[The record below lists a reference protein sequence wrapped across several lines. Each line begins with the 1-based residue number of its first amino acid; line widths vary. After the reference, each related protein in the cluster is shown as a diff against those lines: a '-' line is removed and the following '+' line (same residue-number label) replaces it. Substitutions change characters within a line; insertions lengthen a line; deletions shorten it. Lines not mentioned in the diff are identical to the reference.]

1 VAGRGT
7 TDNSQTN
14 AGSFCQMSS
23 EALFSPPMMGQLIV
37 DGLNRYSDRPCL
49 YLGDTV
55 ATYKEV
61 RERTS
66 QFCQA
71 LASKGVTK
79 GSSVAVLSTNR
90 PEVLYNM
97 AAMMVSGTQ
106 GTPLH
111 PLGSLDDHAYVL
123 NDAKVETLVF
133 DPTYFGDHVLALKEK
148 VPSLKNLLAFGPL
161 EGADDYPALADRFT
175 PQPLV
180 AAPVAPD
187 DITAL
192 VYTGGT
198 TGNPKGVMAAARS
211 AAYMTMIQMAEWEF
225 PDEIRMLVATPL
237 SHAAAAVFLPTMLKG
252 GAMYAMS
259 GFSAEE
265 FFGMIEKHKIT
276 TTFLVPVMIYVLLD
290 SPEAETADMSS
301 METIVYGAS
310 AMNPTRLAE
319 GIEKWGPIFF
329 QCYGQ
334 SEAPMVLTH
343 LKKADH
349 DLSKP
354 ERLASCGKPSPWSR
368 LALLDDDNNEV
379 APGESGEICVRGPLV
394 MAGYHG
400 LPEQTEEAFAGGW
413 MHTGDV
419 GRFDEDGFLYIVDRK
434 KDMIISG
441 GFNVFPREIEDVIAT
456 DPAVAQV
463 AVIGVP
469 DDTWGEAVKAV
480 VVPRPGETVDPDAL
494 VALVKKAKGSVQAPK
509 SVDIADSIPLSALGK
524 PDKKALRAR
533 YWGDRERG
541 VN

>member
-1 VAGRGT
+1 
-7 TDNSQTN
+7 
-14 AGSFCQMSS
+14 MSS
-23 EALFSPPMMGQLIV
+23 TPMFSPPMMGQLIV
-37 DGLNRYSDRPCL
+37 DGLNRYNDRPCL
-49 YLGDTV
+49 FLGDTV
-55 ATYKEV
+55 ASYGEV

-66 QFCQA
+66 QFIQA

-79 GSSVAVLSTNR
+79 GSSVAVLSANR

-97 AAMMVSGTQ
+97 AAMMVSGCR

-133 DPTYFGDHVLALKEK
+133 DSTYFGEHCMALAEK
-148 VPSLKNLLAFGPL
+148 VPTLKNLMAFAPL
-161 EGADDYPALADRFT
+161 EGATDYPALADTFT

-180 AAPVAPD
+180 AAEVAPD
-187 DITAL
+187 DVSAL

-198 TGNPKGVMAAARS
+198 TGKPKGVMAAARS
-211 AAYMTMIQMAEWEF
+211 AAYMTMIQMCEWEF

-237 SHAAAAVFLPTMLKG
+237 SHAAAAVFVPTLLKG

-290 SPEAETADMSS
+290 SPLADTADLSS
-301 METIVYGAS
+301 LETLVYGAS
-310 AMNPTRLAE
+310 AMSPTRLAE
-319 GIEKWGPIFF
+319 GIEKWGHIFF

-334 SEAPMVLTH
+334 SEAPMVLSH

-354 ERLASCGKPSPWSR
+354 ERLASCGKPAPWSK

-379 APGESGEICVRGPLV
+379 APGEPGEICVRGPLV

-400 LPEQTEEAFAGGW
+400 LPEESAEAIAGGW
-413 MHTGDV
+413 LHTGDV

-441 GFNVFPREIEDVIAT
+441 GFNVFPREVEDVIAT
-456 DPAVAQV
+456 HPAVAQV

-480 VVPRPGETVDPDAL
+480 IVPRPGETVDADEV
-494 VALVKKAKGSVQAPK
+494 VALVKKSKGSVQAPK
-509 SVDIADSIPLSALGK
+509 SVDIVEAIPLSALGK
-524 PDKKALRAR
+524 PDKKALRAQ

>member
-1 VAGRGT
+1 V
-7 TDNSQTN
+7 
-14 AGSFCQMSS
+14 
-23 EALFSPPMMGQLIV
+23 V
-37 DGLNRYSDRPCL
+37 
-49 YLGDTV
+49 
-55 ATYKEV
+55 
-61 RERTS
+61 
-66 QFCQA
+66 
-71 LASKGVTK
+71 K
-79 GSSVAVLSTNR
+79 GSAVAVLSANR

-97 AAMMVSGTQ
+97 AAMMVSGCQ

-111 PLGSLDDHAYVL
+111 PLGSLDDHAYIL

-133 DPTYFGDHVLALKEK
+133 DPTYFGDHVLALKER
-148 VPSLKNLLAFGPL
+148 VPTLKNLMAFGPL
-161 EGADDYPALADRFT
+161 EGAEDFPRLADQFT

-180 AAPVAPD
+180 AAEVAPD
-187 DITAL
+187 DISAL

-198 TGNPKGVMAAARS
+198 TGKPKGVMSAARS

-237 SHAAAAVFLPTMLKG
+237 SHAAAALFVPTLLKG

-259 GFSAEE
+259 GFSAQE
-265 FFGMIEKHKIT
+265 FFDTIEKHKIT
-276 TTFLVPVMIYVLLD
+276 TTFLVPVMIYMLLD
-290 SPEAETADMSS
+290 SEEAKTADMSS
-301 METIVYGAS
+301 METIFYGAS
-310 AMNPTRLAE
+310 AMSPTRLTE
-319 GIEKWGPIFF
+319 GIRKWGPIFF
-329 QCYGQ
+329 QFYGQ

-343 LKKADH
+343 LKKAEHELDR
-349 DLSKP
+349 P
-354 ERLASCGKPSPWSR
+354 ERLASCGKPTPWVR

-379 APGESGEICVRGPLV
+379 DPGQSGEICVRGPLV

-400 LPEQTEEAFAGGW
+400 LPEQTAQALAGGW

-441 GFNVFPREIEDVIAT
+441 GFNVFPREVEDVIAT
-456 DPAVAQV
+456 DPSVAQV

-480 VVPRPGETVDPDAL
+480 VVARPGAVIDPDAL
-494 VALVKKAKGSVQAPK
+494 IALVKNAKGSVQAPK
-509 SVDIADSIPLSALGK
+509 SIDIVDSIPSSALGK
-524 PDKKALRAR
+524 PDKKALRAE